1 MRVLA
6 IADHQLPCRGGRNI
20 AVTASSRD
28 VGGRG
33 RGGSLLGAR
42 LERVDTWIMQES
54 LLSSAPAPQ
63 TGRSLGPLNL
73 AAPEDAMA
81 IGRKSAVAMAAL
93 AGTLF
98 SMLLMT
104 IGVRMIFHLSPEDY
118 AFGDACGGRPPSAGL
133 FESLVDQS
141 AVSNLV
147 ANSSSTGGNPSSD
160 THDKSDGATCSSTTE
175 CMGVCAG
182 GRCMLSEYGKGDGY
196 GNARDKIVTW
206 TLEDFVAMVV
216 MFLTVAIILT
226 AQRAHF
232 PGVWRVVVCFVMM
245 AGAVFMYSFR
255 AEEGMMGHGVNALS
269 FAMFEPIVGVLF
281 VFAVPFT
288 VVGGLWAT
296 ACLLVVSTIG
306 NPGRHDDPI
315 DSAVA
320 GAGAEAFR
328 FVFPVMAAFILAI
341 ALIFQTC
348 CPKTLI
354 AARRDRNRA
363 AAAQQQL
370 ANLAGDDGVSLLRVS
385 ARRLATAKFAAVS
398 LLTMSIE
405 RIFAWDR

>member
-1 MRVLA
+1 
-6 IADHQLPCRGGRNI
+6 
-20 AVTASSRD
+20 
-28 VGGRG
+28 
-33 RGGSLLGAR
+33 
-42 LERVDTWIMQES
+42 
-54 LLSSAPAPQ
+54 
-63 TGRSLGPLNL
+63 
-73 AAPEDAMA
+73 
-81 IGRKSAVAMAAL
+81 
-93 AGTLF
+93 
-98 SMLLMT
+98 
-104 IGVRMIFHLSPEDY
+104 
-118 AFGDACGGRPPSAGL
+118 
-133 FESLVDQS
+133 
-141 AVSNLV
+141 
-147 ANSSSTGGNPSSD
+147 
-160 THDKSDGATCSSTTE
+160 
-175 CMGVCAG
+175 
-182 GRCMLSEYGKGDGY
+182 
-196 GNARDKIVTW
+196 
-206 TLEDFVAMVV
+206 
-216 MFLTVAIILT
+216 
-226 AQRAHF
+226 
-232 PGVWRVVVCFVMM
+232 
-245 AGAVFMYSFR
+245 
-255 AEEGMMGHGVNALS
+255 MGHGFNALS

-405 RIFAWDR
+405 RILAWDR